1 MGQAPTDEI
10 KPKDLKFI
18 KVYIETGDQ
27 CEAAVAAGSKAKT
40 PEALSVVASRM
51 RKRLDGDIKKYMA
64 LAEMDALGILRKI
77 KLGMSAKRTNVAFDK
92 DGNALTYESPDW
104 QSRAR
109 FTDMAIKLR
118 GGYPKAQLELPFQVG
133 EDGKLVITA
142 EFDTNTSKEMAA

>member
-1 MGQAPTDEI
+1 MDQAPDI
-10 KPKDLKFI
+10 DLSPNDAKFI

-27 CEAAVAAGSKAKT
+27 KEAALAAGSKAKS
-40 PEALSVVASRM
+40 PEALSVVASRI

-64 LAEMDALGILRKI
+64 YAGLDALGILRSVKQGI
-77 KLGMSAKRTNVAFDK
+77 SAKRTNVAFDK
-92 DGNALTYESPDW
+92 DGEAITYESPDW
-104 QSRAR
+104 PSRAR

-142 EFDTNTSKEMAA
+142 EFDTNTSTEAAA